1 MPEHNPTAGAP
12 ELSTKPESSS
22 KSRNLML
29 RVVSSAVLAPVA
41 VGAVYLGGW
50 AFAAFWTIAAI
61 AVWWEWTRLV
71 HPAGHLGALITGAS
85 ALLLEA
91 FLLLHDRD
99 DVAVMIAGLGALAA
113 AIVAARHAFWM
124 AAGVV
129 YASILVIAPI
139 MIRGSAE
146 GGFLAIVFV
155 FAVVWAT
162 DIAAYFTGRAIGGPK
177 LAPSVSPN
185 KTWSGAVGGTIAAA
199 LAGCGVLLAA
209 GNRASLAIVLVAVV
223 LSVMSQAGDLFESR
237 MKRIFNVKDSSQLI
251 PGHGGV
257 MDRLDG
263 FTTAVF
269 AALVIGVVHGGWNS
283 PAQGL
288 IGW

>member
-1 MPEHNPTAGAP
+1 MPEHNPAAGAP

-71 HPAGHLGALITGAS
+71 HPAGHLGALVTGGS
-85 ALLLEA
+85 ALMLET
-91 FLLLHDRD
+91 LLLLNDRE

-113 AIVAARHAFWM
+113 AIVAMRHAFWM
-124 AAGVV
+124 AAGVI
-129 YASILVIAPI
+129 YASILVIGPI
-139 MIRGSAE
+139 MLRADAQGL
-146 GGFLAIVFV
+146 LAIVFV

-269 AALVIGVVHGGWNS
+269 AALVIGVAHGGWNS

>member
-1 MPEHNPTAGAP
+1 MPEHNPAAGAP
-12 ELSTKPESSS
+12 ELASKPESTS
-22 KSRNLML
+22 KSRNLVL
-29 RVVSSAVLAPVA
+29 RIISSAVLAPIA
-41 VGAVYLGGW
+41 IGAAYFGGI
-50 AFAAFWTIAAI
+50 AFAVFWTIAAI

-71 HPAGHLGALITGAS
+71 HPSGHIGALVTGGS
-85 ALLLEA
+85 ALMLET
-91 FLLLHDRD
+91 LLLLNDRE

-113 AIVAARHAFWM
+113 AIVAMRHAFWM
-124 AAGVV
+124 AAGVI
-129 YASILVIAPI
+129 YASILVIGPI
-139 MIRGSAE
+139 MLRADAQGL
-146 GGFLAIVFV
+146 LAIVFV

-177 LAPSVSPN
+177 LAPSISPN

-269 AALVIGVVHGGWNS
+269 AALVIGVAHGGWNS